1 MSDFDENLEKAIK
14 RVEGK
19 MVYDMAN
26 KNQFYKL
33 YPFATENIK
42 GYIHEFELKNKSL
55 LTVGSSGDQVFN
67 ALYLDCHNVTLF
79 DINAFSKYYFFLKM
93 ASIISLDLDE
103 FLLFLHYKNFYSP
116 FKDNYD
122 VLDKKIFR
130 KVERTLEELDVYAY
144 LFWKELFRRF
154 DALTLRKKLF
164 SLDEDRTYVLQK
176 MNLYLENENNYLKLR
191 DKLEYLKINFIQGN
205 VLTVGLLN
213 NFDNIWLSNI
223 AQYLTLDEIK
233 KMVIKMDQFLNMGG
247 KMLISYI
254 YQPELDISKQE
265 DNIPDL
271 YYVAKVMNELEKYQP
286 YLKQF
291 IGVNG
296 IMFQMENVCDGA
308 LIYTKRTKF

>member
-42 GYIHEFELKNKSL
+42 GYINEFELKNKNL

-116 FKDNYD
+116 FKDNYE

-164 SLDEDRTYVLQK
+164 SLDEDRTYVLKK

-205 VLTVGLLN
+205 VLTVDLLN

-265 DNIPDL
+265 DDMPDL

-296 IMFQMENVCDGA
+296 IMFQMEDVRDGA
-308 LIYTKRTKF
+308 LIYTKRAKF